1 MIGRTSNPKAVAFER
16 RVQAMQKTG
25 NPFRGYLH
33 RGGWALYRTDAYL
46 NTCRIRI
53 PSNKIGVGYTDCEPG
68 TITLKLHEKQLDR
81 IIDKLRKK
89 GQLLCTVE
97 CAGEDSPVHW
107 KWEDE

>member
-1 MIGRTSNPKAVAFER
+1 MIGKTSNPKAVAFER

-33 RGGWALYRTDAYL
+33 RGGWALYRTDAHL
-46 NTCRIRI
+46 NECRIR
-53 PSNKIGVGYTDCEPG
+53 SVGHTDYAPG
-68 TITLKLHEKQLDR
+68 TITLKLHEKQLDK

>member
-16 RVQAMQKTG
+16 RVQALQKTG

-33 RGGWALYRTDAYL
+33 RDGWALYRTGAHL
-46 NTCRIRI
+46 NECRILVPAESRE
-53 PSNKIGVGYTDCEPG
+53 YQPG
-68 TITLKLHEKQLDR
+68 AITLKLHEKQLDM
-81 IIDKLRKK
+81 IIDKVRKT

-97 CAGEDSPVHW
+97 CAGEGSPVHW